1 MNVAQWLDVP
11 STDPDDARRRKLLNI
26 LLAAMAPLSIL
37 VVLAT
42 TFGQR
47 AGLALERQII
57 LYLGSFA
64 MLLVVG
70 IVLAVNRYW
79 SGDVASSFFLLS
91 ITIISAFI
99 DEPQQVVGGRTLF
112 VFTIPILM
120 ASFLLRPWVSFVM
133 TGLISLLLTAVA
145 QSAQLA
151 PNLIGMLTL
160 FAIALVSWLAARTM
174 ERALEDLRIIN
185 RELDQR
191 VEERTRDLAEA
202 NEQLAVANEQ
212 LKELDRLKSGFVSIV
227 SHELRTPLNSVLGF
241 AEMLEASIYGPL
253 TEKQLDAIGRIIT
266 NTEQLLHLVNELL
279 DQARIEAGVLTLE
292 KEPFSPTELIQ
303 DLQST
308 VGLQVEAKELE
319 LICNIAADVPTN
331 LSGDPGRLQ
340 QILVNLVNNA
350 VKFTEKGTI
359 DVCIYRPDTA
369 HWALSVSD
377 TGPGIPPEKQAL
389 VFEPFLQLD
398 GSTTR
403 KHGGIGLGLSIV
415 KQLTHLMGGEINLE
429 SQVER
434 GSTFIVVLPLEP
446 V

>member
-1 MNVAQWLDVP
+1 MNVTQWLDVP
-11 STDPDDARRRKLLNI
+11 SIDPNDARRRKLLNI
-26 LLAAMAPLSIL
+26 LLAGMAPLSIL
-37 VVLAT
+37 VALAT
-42 TFGQR
+42 SIGR
-47 AGLALERQII
+47 LAGVAHEQQIA
-57 LYLGSFA
+57 LYLGSSA
-64 MLLVVG
+64 MLLVV
-70 IVLAVNRYW
+70 IVVLAMNRYW
-79 SGDVASSFFLLS
+79 SGEVASSFFLLF
-91 ITIISAFI
+91 ITIISAFA
-99 DEPQQVVGGRTLF
+99 DEPQQVVNGRSLF

-120 ASFLLRPWVSFVM
+120 ASFLLRPWGSFVM
-133 TGLISLLLTAVA
+133 AGLIGLLLTAIA
-145 QSAQLA
+145 QSAQLM
-151 PNLIGMLTL
+151 PNLIGILTL
-160 FAIALVSWLAARTM
+160 FAVALVSWLAARTM
-174 ERALEDLRIIN
+174 ERALEDLHTIN

-202 NEQLAVANEQ
+202 NEQL
-212 LKELDRLKSGFVSIV
+212 KELDRLKSGFVSVV
-227 SHELRTPLNSVLGF
+227 SHELRTPLNSILGF
-241 AEMLEASIYGPL
+241 AEMLEASVYGPL

-266 NTEQLLHLVNELL
+266 NTEQLLHLVNDLL

-292 KEPFSPTELIQ
+292 KKPFSPAELIQ

-319 LICNIAADVPTN
+319 LICNIAADVPAS

-350 VKFTEKGTI
+350 VKFTEKGSI

-377 TGPGIPPEKQAL
+377 TGPGIPPGKQAL

-446 V
+446 A